1 MKVKVL
7 AGQSL
12 LDISI
17 QEYGDLSGVFLLAIQ
32 NDISPTDDLRGGQE
46 LERPDVT
53 VDREMERYCRDNGI
67 RPATARTETAA
78 AEEGIF
84 TETFTLQFM

>member
-12 LDISI
+12 LDVAV
-17 QEYGDLSGVFLLAIQ
+17 QEYGDLSGVFLLALQ
-32 NDISPTDDLRGGQE
+32 NDISPSGELRGGQE

-53 VDREMERYCRDNGI
+53 VDREMERYCRINGI
-67 RPATARTETAA
+67 RPATARTEAA
-78 AEEGIF
+78 SEEEGIF
-84 TETFTLQFM
+84 TEEFTMQFM